1 MAQGPGAALHGVEV
15 VVLEPG
21 PDRELEE
28 RAPRGD
34 ERAHRLVALL
44 HAQIARV
51 HAAGLHGHERL
62 GEEPVV
68 LVERLEG
75 GLLPGLVA
83 VEGEDHLAA
92 RAVVGDQA
100 AGHLDVVR
108 AERGAA
114 RGHRRPDAGQVGRH
128 HVRVALD
135 EHQLAL
141 LGDRPL
147 GQVDAVEHLR
157 LLVERRLGG
166 VEVLGPG
173 VVVVQ
178 LARAEADGRAGHVP
192 DGPEQAAAEPVVQAA
207 LPLGHQTG
215 GAQLLVPEPLLPQVV
230 QQMRPPLRGV
240 SEAELRR
247 VLLCESPLGE
257 EVAGGLRL
265 GRAEGTT
272 EELVRHLVRLEQ
284 TTTAPRLRLVR
295 AGAAVLVVQLH
306 PHPGRQSLHG
316 LHERGVFKFHEEA
329 DDVPVRAAS
338 EAVIG
343 AHAGAHVERRRPL
356 VVERAQPLE

>member
-1 MAQGPGAALHGVEV
+1 M
-15 VVLEPG
+15 
-21 PDRELEE
+21 
-28 RAPRGD
+28 
-34 ERAHRLVALL
+34 
-44 HAQIARV
+44 
-51 HAAGLHGHERL
+51 
-62 GEEPVV
+62 V

-114 RGHRRPDAGQVGRH
+114 RGHGRPDAGQVGRH

-141 LGDRPL
+141 LGDRAL
-147 GQVDAVEHLR
+147 GQVDAVEHLG

-166 VEVLGPG
+166 VQVLGAG
-173 VVVVQ
+173 IVVVE
-178 LARAEADGRAGHVP
+178 LAGAEADGRAGHVP

-207 LPLGHQTG
+207 LSLGHQPG
-215 GAQLLVPEPLLPQVV
+215 GAQLLVPEAALPEVV

-240 SEAELRR
+240 PEAELHR
-247 VLLCESPLGE
+247 VLLREPALGE
-257 EVAGGLRL
+257 EVAGGLGL
-265 GRAEGTT
+265 GRAEGPT

-284 TTTAPRLRLVR
+284 ATTAPRLRLVR

-306 PHPGRQSLHG
+306 PHAGRQPLHG
-316 LHERGVFKFHEEA
+316 LRERGVLEFHEEA
-329 DDVPVRAAS
+329 DDVPVRAAA
-338 EAVIG
+338 EAVVG

>member
-1 MAQGPGAALHGVEV
+1 M
-15 VVLEPG
+15 
-21 PDRELEE
+21 
-28 RAPRGD
+28 
-34 ERAHRLVALL
+34 
-44 HAQIARV
+44 
-51 HAAGLHGHERL
+51 
-62 GEEPVV
+62 V

-141 LGDRPL
+141 LGDRAL
-147 GQVDAVEHLR
+147 GQVDAVEHLG

-166 VEVLGPG
+166 VQVLGAG
-173 VVVVQ
+173 IVVVE
-178 LARAEADGRAGHVP
+178 LAGAEADGRAGHVP

-207 LPLGHQTG
+207 LPLGHQPG

-240 SEAELRR
+240 PEAELRG
-247 VLLCESPLGE
+247 VLLREPALGE
-257 EVAGGLRL
+257 EVAGGLGL

-284 TTTAPRLRLVR
+284 ATTAPRLRLVR

-306 PHPGRQSLHG
+306 PHAGRQPLHG
-316 LHERGVFKFHEEA
+316 LRERGVLEFHEEA
-329 DDVPVRAAS
+329 DDVPVRAAAK
-338 EAVIG
+338 AVVG

-356 VVERAQPLE
+356 IVERAQPLE